1 MKYICFRFEAEGK
14 AGESGRIIHLK
25 TKDMEVIDHA
35 GRLYRGRMGNLIYY
49 TVNGRTYVR
58 RASKRPGAPAKPRTE
73 KQKGM
78 ARRFAMVQK
87 VYTFYKEKV
96 SAEVWEVAAQ
106 ATGQR
111 GRNLFCSANS
121 GCYDGT
127 GQMVSP
133 ETFQF
138 SAGELLLP
146 RGLQVEALGGGRF
159 RATWTEE
166 RDLVT
171 AAPGDRLQAG
181 VLYETALAGPYPA
194 VSVSGTRA
202 DGCGEFALETGQ
214 DDWAY
219 VYLYFAREDGTA
231 YSPSMHFRVTIKD
244 ER

>member
-111 GRNLFCSANS
+111 GRNDGELFPAPF
-121 GCYDGT
+121 DGH
-127 GQMVSP
+127 GKP
-133 ETFQF
+133 
-138 SAGELLLP
+138 AGEDC
-146 RGLQVEALGGGRF
+146 RQGSGL
-159 RATWTEE
+159 
-166 RDLVT
+166 
-171 AAPGDRLQAG
+171 
-181 VLYETALAGPYPA
+181 
-194 VSVSGTRA
+194 
-202 DGCGEFALETGQ
+202 
-214 DDWAY
+214 
-219 VYLYFAREDGTA
+219 
-231 YSPSMHFRVTIKD
+231 
-244 ER
+244 

>member
-1 MKYICFRFEAEGK
+1 MN
-14 AGESGRIIHLK
+14 HLK

-133 ETFQF
+133 R
-138 SAGELLLP
+138 SA
-146 RGLQVEALGGGRF
+146 
-159 RATWTEE
+159 
-166 RDLVT
+166 
-171 AAPGDRLQAG
+171 
-181 VLYETALAGPYPA
+181 
-194 VSVSGTRA
+194 
-202 DGCGEFALETGQ
+202 
-214 DDWAY
+214 
-219 VYLYFAREDGTA
+219 
-231 YSPSMHFRVTIKD
+231 M
-244 ER
+244 